1 MFASPVPSQTVSGAD
16 GATAT
21 APIDIIAS
29 TPSKTGDHEMP
40 LFMLFQSPPLAVA
53 T

>member
-1 MFASPVPSQTVSGAD
+1 MLAFD

-21 APIDIIAS
+21 SPIDIIAS
-29 TPSKTGDHEMP
+29 TRSKTGAHDVP
-40 LFMLFQSPPLAVA
+40 WFVLLNTPPPAVA

>member
-1 MFASPVPSQTVSGAD
+1 LASPVPAHTIFGLD

-29 TPSKTGDHEMP
+29 TRSKTGVHDVP
-40 LFMLFQSPPLAVA
+40 WFVLLNRPPLAVA

>member
-1 MFASPVPSQTVSGAD
+1 VPSHTVCCAD

-29 TPSKTGDHEMP
+29 TLSNTGDHDAP
-40 LFMLFQSPPLAVA
+40 LFALFQSPPLAVA